1 MKKWF
6 SAYALTFSR
15 YLDYRGRSARRE
27 IWNFVINTL
36 IIDFV
41 ILLFAGKMPV
51 AVFHI
56 VAMIVLAALAARR
69 FHDIGLSGWYVI
81 ALIVPVVNLC
91 AFFVL
96 LFFKSVP
103 GENRYGPR
111 PAQAD

>member
-6 SAYALTFSR
+6 SAYALTFCR
-15 YLDYRGRSARRE
+15 YPDYRGRSSRRE
-27 IWNFVINTL
+27 IWNFAINTL
-36 IIDFV
+36 IIDFF
-41 ILLFAGKMPV
+41 ILVLAGKTPM

-56 VAMIVLAALAARR
+56 VAMVVLASLAVRR
-69 FHDIGLSGWYVI
+69 FHDIGLSGWYAI

-103 GENRYGPR
+103 GKNRYGPR
-111 PAQAD
+111 PLQAD

>member
-6 SAYALTFSR
+6 SAYALTFCR
-15 YLDYRGRSARRE
+15 YLDYRGRSSRRE
-27 IWNFVINTL
+27 MWNFAINTL

-41 ILLFAGKMPV
+41 VWLVAGSVPM

-56 VAMIVLAALAARR
+56 VAMVALAALSARR

-81 ALIVPVVNLC
+81 ALIVPIANLC

-111 PAQAD
+111 PVQAD